1 VSHNQ
6 AVDGVGFDCGRKIFF
21 GAGRADEVVAY
32 ALAQPSRCVETDR
45 VQTVELTGFELRA

>member
-1 VSHNQ
+1 MSHNQ